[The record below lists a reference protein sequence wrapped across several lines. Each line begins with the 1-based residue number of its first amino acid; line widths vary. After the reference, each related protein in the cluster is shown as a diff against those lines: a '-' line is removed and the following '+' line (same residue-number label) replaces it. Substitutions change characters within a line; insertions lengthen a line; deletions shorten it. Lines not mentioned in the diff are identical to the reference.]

1 MRLVPRG
8 IGRGQ
13 LLVPASIF
21 LTASLAF
28 GNVVANFEPDK
39 SYPESAGVFTLAGG
53 GGGSAQLM
61 IVNTGPN
68 SITTGTVFYLFSP
81 VGNDTQYDAIGQ
93 PFDMGTCDSKFML
106 VGVANQCVVKALFD
120 VLDHDPFDTL
130 NPPVDSGKWFIEA
143 HIPWTD
149 NITGATGTALAG
161 INITITDDPVPEP
174 ASTLLVAAACL
185 ALIASRLER
194 GRNKAS

>member
-1 MRLVPRG
+1 MRRVPWG

-39 SYPESAGVFTLAGG
+39 SYPESAGPFILPG
-53 GGGSAQLM
+53 GGGSAQLT

-68 SITTGTVFYLFSP
+68 SITTGTVSYVFSP

-93 PFDMGTCDSKFML
+93 PVDSGTCDSKVMQI
-106 VGVANQCVVKALFD
+106 GVANQCVVNAFFD

-130 NPPVDSGKWFIEA
+130 NPPVDAGKWFIEA
-143 HIPWTD
+143 HVPWTD
-149 NITGATGTALAG
+149 NITGASGTALAG

-185 ALIASRLER
+185 ALMASRLER
-194 GRNKAS
+194 GRNKTS